1 VKGNSSLEWRGDRL
15 CYCGCE
21 RARLEPDM
29 RWPGM
34 WRVRVPG
41 RDLGNAGLSDMASRT
56 RARDAARAIV
66 LGILN
71 TREVPA
77 LAPASGSFPAEA
89 LSSVPAS

>member
-15 CYCGCE
+15 CCCGCE

-34 WRVRVPG
+34 WRVRT
-41 RDLGNAGLSDMASRT
+41 DFGLSDMANRT

-71 TREVPA
+71 TRETPA